1 MIIIIKYKN
10 YTNRGRITM
19 SMKFKLLAAMAA
31 LSLVLGACG
40 KAEETASKPKVENK
54 EKASEKKEAEE
65 KEKVEYSVVF
75 TEAVTELEKAKEGK
89 EVDFDKVTD
98 LYNKNLKELVKQR
111 DSEFEDTIDEK
122 ITTALT
128 AGKDGSMDKVVV
140 KQLFDKLMQKVF
152 YTSIKHDFTEVT
164 EKWGKTEEVNEEL
177 EEAKGY
183 YAILKTTVE
192 KRDAAYGTTL
202 VSVIDGGFSEIE
214 TAVKNNDL
222 LSFNLGKQVVDKT
235 LMKTFYLATGA
246 LPNGYATKTAAEA
259 GKDAAL
265 AKVEQAEGW
274 AFFQSLSSYMN
285 KNAPEEAALIEK
297 QFNRESDV
305 KAIDPAGVNKAFV
318 RGFAKT
324 AISEY
329 GESKELF
336 GEDKAVIT
344 GLEGALFID
353 IIGEDI
359 KTLLGED
366 AYKTLTE
373 KAQKY
378 VETAKAKDKAAGE
391 AQLNELISTLN
402 TIVEKAK

>member
-1 MIIIIKYKN
+1 
-10 YTNRGRITM
+10 M
-19 SMKFKLLAAMAA
+19 SIKFKLLAATAA

-40 KAEETASKPKVENK
+40 KAEESETKPKVENK
-54 EKASEKKEAEE
+54 EKSAEKKEAEQTE
-65 KEKVEYSVVF
+65 EVDYAKVFS
-75 TEAVTELEKAKEGK
+75 EAITELDKAKEGK
-89 EVDFDKVTD
+89 DVDFAKVTD
-98 LYNKNLKELVKQR
+98 LYNKNLKELVQNR
-111 DSEFEDTIDEK
+111 DAEFEDTLDEK
-122 ITTALT
+122 ITAALT

-140 KQLFDKLMQKVF
+140 RQIFDKLMQKVF

-164 EKWGKTEEVNEEL
+164 EKWGKTDEVNGEL

-183 YAILKTTVE
+183 YAILKSTVE
-192 KRDAAYGTTL
+192 KRDAAYGTNL
-202 VSVIDGGFSEIE
+202 VSVIDGGFNEIE
-214 TAVKNNDL
+214 TAIKNNDQ

-259 GKDAAL
+259 KEDAVA

-274 AFFQSLSSYMN
+274 AFFQSLYSYLN
-285 KNAPEEAALIEK
+285 SHAAEETAFIEK
-297 QFNRESDV
+297 SFTLESDV
-305 KAIDPAGVNKAFV
+305 KALDPAAVNKAFV
-318 RGFAKT
+318 RGFAKI

-329 GESKELF
+329 SESKEFLEK
-336 GEDKAVIT
+336 GEDKAAVT

-366 AYKTLTE
+366 AYKTLNE

-378 VETAKAKDKAAGE
+378 VDTAKAKDKAAGD
-391 AQLNELISTLN
+391 AQLNDLISTLN

>member
-1 MIIIIKYKN
+1 
-10 YTNRGRITM
+10 M
-19 SMKFKLLAAMAA
+19 SIKFKLLAAMAA

-54 EKASEKKEAEE
+54 EKSAEKKETEVE
-65 KEKVEYSVVF
+65 DKEKVAYADVF
-75 TEAVTELEKAKEGK
+75 TEATTELEKAKEGK

-98 LYNKNLKELVKQR
+98 LYNKNFKELVQQR
-111 DSEFEDTIDEK
+111 DAEFEDTIDEK
-122 ITTALT
+122 ITAALS

-164 EKWGKTEEVNEEL
+164 DKWGNTEEVNAEL
-177 EEAKGY
+177 EEAKNY

-214 TAVKNNDL
+214 TAVKNNDQL
-222 LSFNLGKQVVDKT
+222 GFNLGKQVVDKT

-246 LPNGYATKTAAEA
+246 LPNGYATKAAAEA

-274 AFFQSLSSYMN
+274 AFYQSLSSYLG
-285 KNAPEEAALIEK
+285 KHATDETAFIEK
-297 QFNRESDV
+297 QFNLESDV
-305 KAIDPAGVNKAFV
+305 KALDPAAVNKAFV
-318 RGFAKT
+318 RGFAKI
-324 AISEY
+324 AIDEY
-329 GESKELF
+329 GESKELL

>member
-1 MIIIIKYKN
+1 
-10 YTNRGRITM
+10 M
-19 SMKFKLLAAMAA
+19 SIKFKLLAAMAA

-40 KAEETASKPKVENK
+40 KAEETVNKTKVETK
-54 EKASEKKEAEE
+54 EKAEEQKDATEE
-65 KEKVEYSVVF
+65 KEIDYANVF
-75 TEAVTELEKAKEGK
+75 KEATTELEKAKEGK
-89 EVDFDKVTD
+89 EVDFDKVTE
-98 LYNKNLKELVKQR
+98 LYNTNFKELVQKR
-111 DSEFEDTIDEK
+111 DVEFEDTIDEK
-122 ITTALT
+122 ITAALS
-128 AGKDGSMDKVVV
+128 AGNDGSMDKVVV
-140 KQLFDKLMQKVF
+140 KQIFDKLMQKVF
-152 YTSIKHDFTEVT
+152 YTTMKHEFTEIT
-164 EKWGKTEEVNEEL
+164 ENWGKTEEVNEEVA
-177 EEAKGY
+177 EAKEF
-183 YAILKTTVE
+183 YAILKSTVE
-192 KRDAAYGTTL
+192 KRDAAYSTNL

-214 TAVKNNDL
+214 TAIKNNDQ

-246 LPNGYATKTAAEA
+246 LPNGYATKASAEA
-259 GKDAAL
+259 GKDVAL

-274 AFFQSLSSYMN
+274 AFFQSLYSYLN
-285 KNAPEEAALIEK
+285 KHAADETALIEK
-297 QFNRESDV
+297 QFNLESDV
-305 KAIDPAGVNKAFV
+305 KALDPEAVNKAFV
-318 RGFAKT
+318 RGFAKI

-373 KAQKY
+373 KAQTY
-378 VETAKAKDKAAGE
+378 VDTAKAKDKAAGE
-391 AQLNELISTLN
+391 AQLNELISILN

>member
-1 MIIIIKYKN
+1 
-10 YTNRGRITM
+10 M
-19 SMKFKLLAAMAA
+19 SIKFKLLAAMAA

-40 KAEETASKPKVENK
+40 KAEETTSKPKVENK
-54 EKASEKKEAEE
+54 EKSAEKKETEENE
-65 KEKVEYSVVF
+65 KEKVTYADVF
-75 TEAVTELEKAKEGK
+75 KEAITELDKAKEGK
-89 EVDFDKVTD
+89 EVDFDKVTE
-98 LYNKNLKELVKQR
+98 LYNTNLKELVQQR
-111 DSEFEDTIDEK
+111 DAEFEDTIDEK
-122 ITTALT
+122 ITAALA
-128 AGKDGSMDKVVV
+128 AGKDGSMDKVIV

-152 YTSIKHDFTEVT
+152 YTSIKHDFKEVT
-164 EKWGKTEEVNEEL
+164 EKWGNTEEVNGEI

-192 KRDAAYGTTL
+192 KRDVAYGTTL
-202 VSVIDGGFSEIE
+202 VSVIDGGFSEIDA
-214 TAVKNNDL
+214 AVKNNDEL
-222 LSFNLGKQVVDKT
+222 GFNLGKQVVDKT

-259 GKDAAL
+259 GKDVAL

-274 AFFQSLSSYMN
+274 AFFQSLSSYLN
-285 KNAPEEAALIEK
+285 KNASEEAGLIEK
-297 QFNRESDV
+297 QFNLESDV
-305 KAIDPAGVNKAFV
+305 KAIDPASVNKAFV

>member
-1 MIIIIKYKN
+1 
-10 YTNRGRITM
+10 M
-19 SMKFKLLAAMAA
+19 SIKFKLLAAMAA

-54 EKASEKKEAEE
+54 EKVSEKKEAEE

-75 TEAVTELEKAKEGK
+75 TEAVTELDKAKEGK

-111 DSEFEDTIDEK
+111 DAEFEDTIDEK

-297 QFNRESDV
+297 QFNLESDV
-305 KAIDPAGVNKAFV
+305 KAIDPASVNKAFV

-359 KTLLGED
+359 KTLLGEG

-391 AQLNELISTLN
+391 AQVNELISTLN

>member
-1 MIIIIKYKN
+1 
-10 YTNRGRITM
+10 M
-19 SMKFKLLAAMAA
+19 SIKFKLLAAMAA

-54 EKASEKKEAEE
+54 EKVSEKKEAEE

-75 TEAVTELEKAKEGK
+75 TEAVTELDKAKEGK

-111 DSEFEDTIDEK
+111 DAEFEDTIDEK

-297 QFNRESDV
+297 QFNLESDV

-359 KTLLGED
+359 KTLLGEN

>member
-1 MIIIIKYKN
+1 
-10 YTNRGRITM
+10 M
-19 SMKFKLLAAMAA
+19 SIKFKLLAAMAA

-54 EKASEKKEAEE
+54 EKVSEKKEAEE

-75 TEAVTELEKAKEGK
+75 TEAVTELDKAKEGK

-111 DSEFEDTIDEK
+111 DAEFEDTIDEK

-246 LPNGYATKTAAEA
+246 LPNGYAAKTAAEA

-297 QFNRESDV
+297 QFNLESDV

-359 KTLLGED
+359 KTLLGEG

>member
-1 MIIIIKYKN
+1 
-10 YTNRGRITM
+10 
-19 SMKFKLLAAMAA
+19 MKFKLLAAMAA

-297 QFNRESDV
+297 QFNLESDV

-329 GESKELF
+329 GVSKVLF

>member
-1 MIIIIKYKN
+1 
-10 YTNRGRITM
+10 M
-19 SMKFKLLAAMAA
+19 SIKFKLLAAMAA

-54 EKASEKKEAEE
+54 EKVSEKKEAEE
-65 KEKVEYSVVF
+65 KEKVEYADVF
-75 TEAVTELEKAKEGK
+75 KEAITELEKAKEGK
-89 EVDFDKVTD
+89 EVDFDKVTE
-98 LYNKNLKELVKQR
+98 LYNTNLKELVQQR
-111 DSEFEDTIDEK
+111 DAEFEDTIDEK
-122 ITTALT
+122 ITTALA
-128 AGKDGSMDKVVV
+128 AGKDGSMDKVIV
-140 KQLFDKLMQKVF
+140 KQIFDKLMQKVF

-164 EKWGKTEEVNEEL
+164 EKWGKTEEVNAEL

-183 YAILKTTVE
+183 YAILKSTVE
-192 KRDAAYGTTL
+192 KRDAAYGTNL

-214 TAVKNNDL
+214 TAIKNNDQ

-246 LPNGYATKTAAEA
+246 LPNGYATKAAAEA

-274 AFFQSLSSYMN
+274 AFFQSLYSYLN
-285 KNAPEEAALIEK
+285 KHAADETALIEK
-297 QFNRESDV
+297 QFNLESDV
-305 KAIDPAGVNKAFV
+305 KAVDPAAVNKAFV
-318 RGFAKT
+318 RGFAKI

-329 GESKELF
+329 GESKELL

-359 KTLLGED
+359 KPLLGED
-366 AYKTLTE
+366 GYKTLTE

-391 AQLNELISTLN
+391 EQLNELISTLN

>member
-1 MIIIIKYKN
+1 
-10 YTNRGRITM
+10 M
-19 SMKFKLLAAMAA
+19 SIKFKLLAAMAA

-40 KAEETASKPKVENK
+40 KAEETVNKTKVETK
-54 EKASEKKEAEE
+54 EKAEEQKDATEE
-65 KEKVEYSVVF
+65 KEIDYANVF
-75 TEAVTELEKAKEGK
+75 KEATTELEKAKEGK
-89 EVDFDKVTD
+89 EVDFDKVTE
-98 LYNKNLKELVKQR
+98 LYNTNFKELVQKR
-111 DSEFEDTIDEK
+111 DVEFEDTIDEK
-122 ITTALT
+122 ITAALS
-128 AGKDGSMDKVVV
+128 AGNDGSMDKVVV
-140 KQLFDKLMQKVF
+140 KQIFDKLMQKVF
-152 YTSIKHDFTEVT
+152 YTTMKHEFTEIT
-164 EKWGKTEEVNEEL
+164 ENWGKTEEVNEEVA
-177 EEAKGY
+177 EAKEF
-183 YAILKTTVE
+183 YAILKSTVE
-192 KRDAAYGTTL
+192 KRDAAYSTNL

-214 TAVKNNDL
+214 TAIKNNDQ

-246 LPNGYATKTAAEA
+246 LPNGYATKASAEA

-274 AFFQSLSSYMN
+274 AFFQSLYSYLN
-285 KNAPEEAALIEK
+285 KHAADETALIEK
-297 QFNRESDV
+297 QFNLESDV
-305 KAIDPAGVNKAFV
+305 KALDPEAVNKAFV
-318 RGFAKT
+318 RGFAKI

-373 KAQKY
+373 KAQTY
-378 VETAKAKDKAAGE
+378 VDTAKAKDKAAGE
-391 AQLNELISTLN
+391 AQLNELISILN

>member
-1 MIIIIKYKN
+1 
-10 YTNRGRITM
+10 M
-19 SMKFKLLAAMAA
+19 SIKFKLLAAMAA

-40 KAEETASKPKVENK
+40 KAEETASKPKVESK
-54 EKASEKKEAEE
+54 EKSAEKKETEVEE
-65 KEKVEYSVVF
+65 KEKVAYADVF
-75 TEAVTELEKAKEGK
+75 TEATTELEKAKEGK
-89 EVDFDKVTD
+89 DVDFDKVID
-98 LYNKNLKELVKQR
+98 LYNKNFKELVQQR
-111 DSEFEDTIDEK
+111 DAEFEDTIDEK
-122 ITTALT
+122 ITAALS

-140 KQLFDKLMQKVF
+140 KQIFDKLMQKVF

-164 EKWGKTEEVNEEL
+164 EKWGNTEEVNAEL
-177 EEAKGY
+177 EEAKNY

-214 TAVKNNDL
+214 TAVKNNDQ

-246 LPNGYATKTAAEA
+246 LPNGYATKAAAEA

-274 AFFQSLSSYMN
+274 AFYQSLSSYLS
-285 KNAPEEAALIEK
+285 KHAADETAFIEK
-297 QFNRESDV
+297 QFNLESDV
-305 KAIDPAGVNKAFV
+305 KTLDPAAVNKAFV
-318 RGFAKT
+318 RGFAKI
-324 AISEY
+324 AIDEY

-378 VETAKAKDKAAGE
+378 VETAKAKDKTAGE
-391 AQLNELISTLN
+391 EQLNELISTLN

>member
-1 MIIIIKYKN
+1 
-10 YTNRGRITM
+10 M
-19 SMKFKLLAAMAA
+19 SIKFKLLAALAA
-31 LSLVLGACG
+31 FSLILGACG
-40 KAEETASKPKVENK
+40 KAEETESKPKVENK

-65 KEKVEYSVVF
+65 KETEEKEDVAYADVF
-75 TEAVTELEKAKEGK
+75 TEALTELDKAKEGK
-89 EVDFDKVTD
+89 EVDFDKVTT
-98 LYNKNLKELVKQR
+98 LYNENLKELVKKR
-111 DSEFEDTIDEK
+111 DAEFEDTIDDK

-128 AGKDGSMDKVVV
+128 AGKDGAMDKVVV
-140 KQLFDKLMQKVF
+140 RQIFDKLMQKVF

-164 EKWGKTEEVNEEL
+164 ELWGKTDEVNGEL
-177 EEAKGY
+177 EEAKEY

-192 KRDAAYGTTL
+192 KRDAAYGTNL
-202 VSVIDGGFSEIE
+202 VSVIDGGFNEIGE
-214 TAVKNNDL
+214 AVKNNDL

-246 LPNGYATKTAAEA
+246 LPNGYATKAAAEA

-274 AFFQSLSSYMN
+274 AFFQSLYGYFS
-285 KNAPEEAALIEK
+285 KNAADETAFIDKSFSL
-297 QFNRESDV
+297 ESDV
-305 KAIDPAGVNKAFV
+305 KALDPAAVNKAFV
-318 RGFAKT
+318 RGFAKI
-324 AISEY
+324 AMGEY
-329 GESKELF
+329 EESKELL
-336 GEDKAVIT
+336 GKDDKAVVT

-366 AYKTLTE
+366 AYKSLNE

-391 AQLNELISTLN
+391 AQLKELISTLN